1 MIHLRETVRAED
13 DTPPPGVSARRRS
26 IPYVQQ
32 MQTTDCGAACLAMV
46 LRSWKRHESLTEVRD
61 RLGGARGGVSAQ
73 QILETAQGY
82 GMRGR
87 IARFELDE
95 LECLDSGAI
104 LHWGM
109 DHFVVLHRVR
119 GNSLYVVDPRLG
131 RRRVPWSEVGR
142 KFTGVAV

>member
-1 MIHLRETVRAED
+1 M
-13 DTPPPGVSARRRS
+13 SAKRRS

-73 QILETAQGY
+73 QILETAQSY
-82 GMRGR
+82 SMRGR
-87 IARFELDE
+87 VARIELEE

-109 DHFVVLHRVR
+109 DHFVVLHHVAR
-119 GNSLYVVDPRLG
+119 G
-131 RRRVPWSEVGR
+131 
-142 KFTGVAV
+142 